1 MNRNAA
7 ACWLSPAAKATLPTS
22 DGISD
27 LKILRTLLLVGAVV
41 LTAPLHAETL
51 SEPAPQAGQT
61 ANLSQHEVVAGDTL
75 DAILSRAGIAA
86 ETRNEAALAIADVF
100 DLSTLTPGQVLRW
113 SVSEDDPARLERLSL
128 LIENGTDIVLDF
140 SKPLEA
146 ALVDT
151 QIQVRDRR
159 EAFVLVGPLYDALA
173 ERDAPESFAVD
184 LAAFLAGQVDFR
196 RDLKGGER
204 VALIWQE
211 SALPDGTILGEP
223 RLSYARLELNGHVY
237 ELVAGPPDEPAILF
251 KNGKPVQHTARP
263 VIGARLSSVFGKR
276 KHPVLGVGRMHTG
289 VDYAA
294 KIGTPV
300 RATGAGRVIFAGT
313 MRGYGRT
320 IDIDHGGGVVTRY
333 AHLSRFAPGIERGTQ
348 ASANDHI
355 GDVGATGLVSG
366 PNLHYEVRVDGQP
379 TDPIEEAPALHAMAI
394 KPGDLLMLAT
404 ARVTTG
410 FFIRT
415 NVENKG

>member
-1 MNRNAA
+1 M
-7 ACWLSPAAKATLPTS
+7 
-22 DGISD
+22 
-27 LKILRTLLLVGAVV
+27 ILRILLLVGAVAV
-41 LTAPLHAETL
+41 TAPLHAETL
-51 SEPAPQAGQT
+51 SEPAPEAGPAT
-61 ANLSQHEVVAGDTL
+61 NLSQHEVVEGDTL

-86 ETRNEAALAIADVF
+86 ETRNEAALAISGVF
-100 DLSTLTPGQVLRW
+100 DLSTLIPGQVLRW
-113 SVSEDDPARLERLSL
+113 RVSEDDPARLDHLSL
-128 LIENGTDIVLDF
+128 LVKNGTDIVLDF

-151 QIQVRDRR
+151 QIQIRNRR
-159 EAFVLVGPLYDALA
+159 ESFMLVSSLYDALA
-173 ERDAPESFAVD
+173 EREAPESFAVD
-184 LAAFLAGQVDFR
+184 LAALLAGQVDFR

-211 SALPDGTILGEP
+211 TALPDGTIMGEP
-223 RLSYARLELNGHVY
+223 QLSYARLELSGHTY
-237 ELVAGPPDEPAILF
+237 EMVAGPPDEPAILF
-251 KNGKPVQHTARP
+251 KDGTRVQHSARP

-276 KHPVLGVGRMHTG
+276 KHPVLGVERMHTG

-300 RATGAGRVIFAGT
+300 RATGAGTVIFAGG

-333 AHLSRFAPGIERGTQ
+333 AHLSRFAPGIKRGTQ
-348 ASANDHI
+348 VSANDTI

-379 TDPIEEAPALHAMAI
+379 TDPTEKSLASEATEI
-394 KPGDLLMLAT
+394 KTGDLLMLAA
-404 ARVTTG
+404 ARVATG

-415 NVENKG
+415 TTENRG

>member
-1 MNRNAA
+1 M
-7 ACWLSPAAKATLPTS
+7 
-22 DGISD
+22 
-27 LKILRTLLLVGAVV
+27 ILRTLLLVGTVAA
-41 LTAPLHAETL
+41 TTPLHAQTLTETAIR
-51 SEPAPQAGQT
+51 SGST
-61 ANLSQHEVVAGDTL
+61 AVVARHEVVPGDTL
-75 DAILSRAGIAA
+75 DKILADAGIAA
-86 ETRNEAALAIADVF
+86 STRIEAALAIDDVF
-100 DLSTLTPGQVLRW
+100 DLSALSPGQVLRW
-113 SVSEDDPARLERLSL
+113 SVSADDPARLEHLSL
-128 LIENGTDIVLDF
+128 LTLDGIDIVLDF
-140 SKPLEA
+140 NKPLEA
-146 ALVDT
+146 ALVKT
-151 QIQVRDRR
+151 EIRLRNRR
-159 EAFVLVGPLYDALA
+159 ETFEIDGSLYEALA
-173 ERDAPESFAVD
+173 AHKAPESFAVD
-184 LAAFLAGQVDFR
+184 LAAFLAGHVDFR
-196 RDLKGGER
+196 RDLEGKER
-204 VALIWQE
+204 LSLIWQE

-366 PNLHYEVRVDGQP
+366 PNLHYEVRIDGQP

-404 ARVTTG
+404 ARVATG

>member
-27 LKILRTLLLVGAVV
+27 LKILQTLLLVGAVAV
-41 LTAPLHAETL
+41 TAPLHAETL

-146 ALVDT
+146 ALVNT

-173 ERDAPESFAVD
+173 EREAPESFAVD

-223 RLSYARLELNGHVY
+223 RLSYARLELSGHIY

-251 KNGKPVQHTARP
+251 KN
-263 VIGARLSSVFGKR
+263 
-276 KHPVLGVGRMHTG
+276 VGRMHTG

-404 ARVTTG
+404 ARVATG